1 MKKLIAL
8 LLIVFLFVVP
18 FICASASEIPSPIE
32 DIETSLVRLLDAAG
46 HENIVVYDASE
57 LTTEILENRRGTM
70 VVERCI
76 GMVTDAENGDGVI
89 LNAYDEEY
97 NYIGYRGIYWPLNK
111 GTVVLSYMVYN
122 PNNEYIDDI
131 VERYDFIL
139 DIEWGRLE
147 EICMSSAM

>member
-1 MKKLIAL
+1 MKKLIAFL
-8 LLIVFLFVVP
+8 LVSILLVVL
-18 FICASASEIPSPIE
+18 CVCVTACNNPSPIE

-46 HENIVVYDASE
+46 HENITVYDASE
-57 LTTEILENRRGTM
+57 LTAEILENRRGTM

-76 GMVTDAENGDGVI
+76 GMITDAEQGDGVI
-89 LNAYDEEY
+89 LNACDEGY
-97 NYIGYRGIYWPLNK
+97 YISYREVSWPLSK

-131 VERYDFIL
+131 IERYDFIL